1 MKNLIG
7 QMLLSQTFQNS
18 IFARPVRSIVRVTGG
33 IYRFSPQF
41 LAAIQATDRPHYAYC
56 LLNAAD
62 LARRLGITRISAL
75 EFGVAGG
82 NGLSFMCNFAAD
94 VTRTT
99 GVQIDCYGFDTGEGM
114 PPPEGAKDLPYW
126 FRESQYRMDQPRLRA
141 RLPQAKLVIGNVRD
155 TVASFVADYDPAPIG
170 VIVNDTDYWSSTTDS
185 LKLLD
190 LAEASPGAFLPRIFN
205 YFDDIVGTALEMYGP
220 HNGQLAAIEA
230 FNASHDN
237 MKVHRN
243 ENLMA
248 MTHLN
253 WRQQIYYTH
262 LFSHPRYNDY
272 IGNDQQLDLEA
283 ALKLK

>member
-1 MKNLIG
+1 MKNRVG
-7 QMLLSQTFQNS
+7 SWLLSQTFQNS
-18 IFARPVRSIVRVTGG
+18 LLAAPTRSFIRLVSGL
-33 IYRFSPQF
+33 YSFSPQF
-41 LAAIQATDRPHYAYC
+41 LAAMQVTARPHYAYC
-56 LLNAAD
+56 LLGAAD
-62 LARRLGITRISAL
+62 LARRLGIPRISAL

-82 NGLSFMCNFAAD
+82 NGLRYMCDFAAD

-99 GVQIDCYGFDTGEGM
+99 GIEIECYGFDTGEGM
-114 PPPEGAKDLPYW
+114 PPPDGAKDLPYW
-126 FRESQYRMDQPRLRA
+126 FRESQYRMDQPLLRA

-155 TVASFVADYDPAPIG
+155 TVASFVADYNPAPIG
-170 VIVNDTDYWSSTTDS
+170 FIVNDTDYWSSTADS

-190 LAEASPGAFLPRIFN
+190 LADANPNAFLPRIFN

-220 HNGQLAAIEA
+220 NNGQLAAIEE
-230 FNASHDN
+230 FNMSHPN
-237 MKVHRN
+237 AKVHRN

-253 WRQQIYYTH
+253 WRSQIYYTH
-262 LFSHPRYNDY
+262 LFNHPRYNEY